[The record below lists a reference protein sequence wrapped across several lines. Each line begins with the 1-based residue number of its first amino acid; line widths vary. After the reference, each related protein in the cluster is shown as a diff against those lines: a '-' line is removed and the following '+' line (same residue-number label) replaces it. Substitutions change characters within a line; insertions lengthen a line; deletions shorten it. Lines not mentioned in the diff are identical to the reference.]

1 MSKKKKV
8 NAHNTKGMKQEKKLT
23 TRQELNNFRNT
34 VAEEF
39 KSQFERVN
47 RVLNSVDATMYTL
60 TEILEDQH
68 IISAEKLKDETKR
81 NVTNFTISD
90 ILRQYKL
97 RMEEGKKDDTTVITP
112 GQEIDKIAD
121 IILNLIEQLKIERE
135 YLKLKSL
142 RLNELFPEKEEE
154 IIKALDAKIEKLL
167 EEEGEKEEIIKKPKA
182 KEFKPFT
189 TENLFEK
196 ESNEDEK
203 DKEQLD
209 SPPDKVKFEKESEE
223 NLTDQAGLI

>member
-47 RVLNSVDATMYTL
+47 RVLNSIDATMYTL

-97 RMEEGKKDDTTVITP
+97 RMEEGKKNTDATKVDDTTVVTP
-112 GQEIDKIAD
+112 LVETSGQETDKIAD
-121 IILNLIEQLKIERE
+121 IILNLIEQLKIERG

-142 RLNELFPEKEEE
+142 RLNELFPGKEEE
-154 IIKALDAKIEKLL
+154 IIKALDDKIEKLL
-167 EEEGEKEEIIKKPKA
+167 KEEGE
-182 KEFKPFT
+182 
-189 TENLFEK
+189 EK
-196 ESNEDEK
+196 EN
-203 DKEQLD
+203 KEQTNL
-209 SPPDKVKFEKESEE
+209 PPDKVKLEKESEE
-223 NLTDQAGLI
+223 SLSKSGMTHVKLEDKIENNKR